1 MSRTE
6 EKLEHFANDVMAD
19 VGEERRALVEALDE
33 ELGAA
38 YEKKENEYLAKAY
51 EIIQDALIDID
62 QKKNENMSRI
72 IMRNRTRRFE
82 RRNAIIAGVY
92 EKATLR
98 LKDFKETEAY
108 EGYLIDRVKASAAA
122 LGDGDILV
130 KLDYSDR
137 ALMET
142 VASATGLE
150 VTVASK
156 KLTLIGGCIVENK
169 ATNMI
174 VDNTFSRKLATIRG
188 DFVQQCQ
195 LEID

>member
-33 ELGAA
+33 ELSAA
-38 YEKKENEYLAKAY
+38 YEKKENEYLTKAY
-51 EIIQDALIDID
+51 EIIQEALIDID

-108 EGYLIDRVKASAAA
+108 EGYLIDKVKASAGA